1 MSNVKI
7 LFHIG
12 YIFGKNYFTSQFFF
26 SHNVICIA
34 CCVGIC
40 QAFQKHFH

>member
-12 YIFGKNYFTSQFFF
+12 YFFGKMVLQVKKFLTMSSYVFAS
-26 SHNVICIA
+26 
-34 CCVGIC
+34 CVGIY